1 MNLLEMS
8 FAGSV
13 MVLAILIIRA
23 LAINRL
29 PKRTFLILWGIAAAR
44 LLLPLSIP
52 SPFSVYSVLDGQP
65 LGTAATDVPQAAGT
79 LPAEVVTDIGARMQT
94 IKAEIAQLQET
105 TPPTDFTV
113 DQIKAWLEVLKA
125 SADEKAVH
133 LLIERIEVTQN
144 DTKTDFNI
152 QSTLKSV
159 LGDTGCG
166 DRT

>member
-79 LPAEVVTDIGARMQT
+79 LPAGA
-94 IKAEIAQLQET
+94 
-105 TPPTDFTV
+105 V
-113 DQIKAWLEVLKA
+113 GS
-125 SADEKAVH
+125 SA
-133 LLIERIEVTQN
+133 T
-144 DTKTDFNI
+144 
-152 QSTLKSV
+152 SW
-159 LGDTGCG
+159 
-166 DRT
+166 